1 MSWKF
6 KSSDADGFVCED
18 TTSPI
23 RVCDVYDSRGER
35 QREACF
41 FKTGPVTVLN
51 GS

>member
-23 RVCDVYDSRGER
+23 RVCDVYDSRGRDSEKHVSLKLD
-35 QREACF
+35 Q
-41 FKTGPVTVLN
+41 
-51 GS
+51 